1 MSATTSEQLCLH
13 CRTVFEPTAHR
24 ADFCCA
30 GCQFIHRMLH
40 DRGLE
45 EFYHYGDTIA
55 PAHPDVFKDEDFSW
69 LRELQ
74 AGAEATGKDGAD
86 LTLEVQGISC
96 AGCVWLMERLFCER
110 SGALQCQ
117 ANSVSGTLHLRWL
130 AGQVDLADYAA
141 EIRRFGYFLG
151 PLTVGQRPR
160 GNRSLMLR
168 LGICGALAMNAMLFS
183 LPHYLGMDPGG
194 QFAGLFG
201 LMALG
206 LATLSMAVGGS
217 YFFRRSVGI
226 LRSGILNIDL
236 PISLGLI
243 FAYAGSVAAWWLGRP
258 SFVYFDFIAIFTFL
272 MLTGRW
278 LQERAVESNRSR
290 LLQLRVDLG
299 TFRVKTADGESRLPA
314 ALLGRGTLF
323 EVDREQLIPVRSRLL
338 AGEALIGLSWIT
350 GEPHPKQVLGGDLI
364 PSGATNFSP
373 APLRVEALES
383 WPESQLASLLQ
394 VEASHQWRN
403 EFLQRVM
410 RSYLVVVLVVAG
422 LGFAGWSA
430 ASGDWVL
437 AAQVLISVL
446 VVSCPCSVGIAL
458 PLLDDLS
465 AAALQHEGIYVKEG
479 TLWARLQKVRHLLFD
494 KTGTITL
501 ENLALE
507 RPADLVALPA
517 QEKSILL
524 ALVRESL
531 HPVSACLRETLLA
544 DGVVPLAG
552 AGAPVETVGMGLE
565 WSVGGTV
572 WRLGRKSWALG
583 RELAPGDGGTVFSKN
598 GALRAAMSF
607 REQIRP
613 HALRQVRRMRERGVD
628 VHLLSGDQPER
639 VGVMA
644 TSLGLPEEC
653 AHGGLT
659 PEGKAALIRSRWADD
674 ALMIG
679 DGANDSLAF
688 DAALCRGT
696 PAVTTGL
703 LEQKADF
710 YILGQSLAG
719 IEALFETAQKH
730 RAITRRVF
738 AFAISYNVVAIVC
751 SLAGLMNP
759 LIAAIIMPLSS
770 IVSLLIVLHGFRPT
784 TTNPLPVAQ
793 PAYVNA

>member
-1 MSATTSEQLCLH
+1 MNAVTSERFCLH
-13 CRTVFEPTAHR
+13 CRTAFEPTAHR
-24 ADFCCA
+24 SDFCCA
-30 GCQFIHRMLH
+30 GCQFIHRLLH
-40 DRGLE
+40 ERGLE
-45 EFYHYGDTIA
+45 EFYHYGDTIT

-74 AGAEATGKDGAD
+74 AGAETDGGD
-86 LTLEVQGISC
+86 SCELTLEVQGISC

-110 SGALQCQ
+110 PGALHCQ
-117 ANSVSGTLHLRWL
+117 ANSINGTLHLRWL
-130 AGQVDLADYAA
+130 AEQVNLADYAA

-151 PLTVGQRPR
+151 PLSAGHRQR
-160 GNRSLMLR
+160 GNRPLLLR

-183 LPHYLGMDPGG
+183 LPHYLGMDPAGE
-194 QFAGLFG
+194 FAGLFG
-201 LMALG
+201 GMALG
-206 LATLSMAVGGS
+206 LATLSMAVGGT
-217 YFFRRSVGI
+217 YFFRRSLGI
-226 LRSGILNIDL
+226 LRSGILSIDL

-243 FAYAGSVAAWWLGRP
+243 FAYAGSVAAWWLGHP

-290 LLQLRVDLG
+290 LLQLRVDPG
-299 TFRVKTADGESRLPA
+299 TFRVKTAEGESRLPA
-314 ALLGRGTLF
+314 ALLGRGTIF
-323 EVDREQLIPVRSRLL
+323 EVAREQLVPVRSRLL

-350 GEPHPKQVLGGDLI
+350 GEPHPKQVLGGDLL

-373 APLRVEALES
+373 APLLVEALES
-383 WPESQLASLLQ
+383 WSESQLARLLQ

-410 RSYLVVVLVVAG
+410 RTYLVLVLVVAG
-422 LGFAGWSA
+422 LGFAVWAA
-430 ASGDWVL
+430 ASGDWVR

-446 VVSCPCSVGIAL
+446 VVSCPCSIGIAL
-458 PLLDDLS
+458 PLLDDFS

-479 TLWARLQKVRHLLFD
+479 TLWARLQKVRHILFD

-501 ENLALE
+501 ENLALD
-507 RPADLVALPA
+507 RPGVLSALPA
-517 QEKSILL
+517 HEKSILL
-524 ALVRESL
+524 GLVRESL
-531 HPVSACLRETLLA
+531 HPVAACLRETLLA
-544 DGVVPLAG
+544 EGVVPITAP
-552 AGAPVETVGMGLE
+552 GAPVEKIGFGLE
-565 WSVGGTV
+565 WCVGGEV
-572 WRLGRKSWALG
+572 WRLGRKSWAVE
-583 RELAPGDGGTVFSKN
+583 REPAAGDGGTVFTKT
-598 GALRAAMSF
+598 GTPLAWLGF

-613 HALRQVRRMRERGVD
+613 HAIRQVRRMQERGLA

-639 VGVMA
+639 VAAMA
-644 TSLGLPEEC
+644 ASLGLPEEN
-653 AHGGLT
+653 AHGALT
-659 PEGKAALIRSRWADD
+659 PEEKAALIRARWSDD

-719 IEALFETAQKH
+719 IEALFETAGKH
-730 RAITRRVF
+730 RTITRRVF
-738 AFAISYNVVAIVC
+738 AFAITYNALAMIC

-770 IVSLLIVLHGFRPT
+770 IVSLLIVLHGFRTAT
-784 TTNPLPVAQ
+784 THPLPTAQ
-793 PAYVNA
+793 PDYAHA